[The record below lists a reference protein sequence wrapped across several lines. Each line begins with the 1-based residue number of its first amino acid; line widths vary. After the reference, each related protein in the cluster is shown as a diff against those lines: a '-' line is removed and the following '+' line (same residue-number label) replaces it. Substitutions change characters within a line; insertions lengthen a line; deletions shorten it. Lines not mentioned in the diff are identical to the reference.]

1 MLSLEKRETSVGDWS
16 KPINKLQIK
25 RFVEIF
31 IERSKRLTGLEERI
45 SLEEVSLRNFRTSFW
60 IFATAL
66 EDETG
71 K

>member
-1 MLSLEKRETSVGDWS
+1 M
-16 KPINKLQIK
+16 
-25 RFVEIF
+25 EIF